1 MKTIKTGVDNTLD
14 NQVEAIEKLDKYI
27 TKWNKY
33 YNEQNFVKMEYQ
45 YTKIEEYLKEVIPLE
60 DVLKRAR
67 TVENLHELIKNNGR
81 NFDLTQEEKELATM
95 LAQQIKKVTINA

>member
-33 YNEQNFVKMEYQ
+33 YNEQNFVNMEYQ
-45 YTKIEEYLKEVIPLE
+45 YSKIEEYLKEVFPLE

-67 TVENLHELIKNNGR
+67 AVENLHELIKNNGR
-81 NFDLTQEEKELATM
+81 NFYLTQEEKELATM
-95 LAQQIKKVTINA
+95 LAQ

>member
-33 YNEQNFVKMEYQ
+33 YNEQNFVNMEYQ
-45 YTKIEEYLKEVIPLE
+45 YSKIEEYFKEVIPLE

-67 TVENLHELIKNNGR
+67 AVENLHELIKNNGR

-95 LAQQIKKVTINA
+95 LAQ

>member
-1 MKTIKTGVDNTLD
+1 MKNIKTGVDNTLD

-27 TKWNKY
+27 TKWNQY
-33 YNEQNFVKMEYQ
+33 YNEQNFVNMEYQ
-45 YTKIEEYLKEVIPLE
+45 YNKIEEYLKEVFPLG

-67 TVENLHELIKNNGR
+67 AVENLHELIKNNGR

-95 LAQQIKKVTINA
+95 LAQ

>member
-95 LAQQIKKVTINA
+95 LAQ

>member
-33 YNEQNFVKMEYQ
+33 YNEQNFVNMEYQ
-45 YTKIEEYLKEVIPLE
+45 YSKIEEYLKEVFPLE

-67 TVENLHELIKNNGR
+67 AVENLHELIKNNGR
-81 NFDLTQEEKELATM
+81 NFDLTQEEKELATK
-95 LAQQIKKVTINA
+95 LAQ

>member
-27 TKWNKY
+27 TKWNQY
-33 YNEQNFVKMEYQ
+33 YNEQNFVNMEYQ
-45 YTKIEEYLKEVIPLE
+45 YSKIEEYLKEVIPLE

-67 TVENLHELIKNNGR
+67 AVENLHELIKNNGR

-95 LAQQIKKVTINA
+95 LAQ

>member
-1 MKTIKTGVDNTLD
+1 MKNIKTGVDNALD

-27 TKWNKY
+27 TKWNQY
-33 YNEQNFVKMEYQ
+33 YNEQNFVNMEYQ
-45 YTKIEEYLKEVIPLE
+45 YSKIEEYLKGVFPLE

-67 TVENLHELIKNNGR
+67 AVENLHELIKNNGR

-95 LAQQIKKVTINA
+95 LAQ

>member
-45 YTKIEEYLKEVIPLE
+45 YSKIEEYLKEVIPLE

-95 LAQQIKKVTINA
+95 LAQ

>member
-1 MKTIKTGVDNTLD
+1 MKNIKTGVDNTLD

-27 TKWNKY
+27 TKWNQY
-33 YNEQNFVKMEYQ
+33 YNEQNFVNMEYQ
-45 YTKIEEYLKEVIPLE
+45 YSKIEEYLKEVFPLE

-67 TVENLHELIKNNGR
+67 AVENLHELIKNNGR

-95 LAQQIKKVTINA
+95 LAQ

>member
-33 YNEQNFVKMEYQ
+33 YNEQNFVNMEYQ
-45 YTKIEEYLKEVIPLE
+45 YSKIEENLKEVFPLE

-67 TVENLHELIKNNGR
+67 AVENLHELIKNNGR

-95 LAQQIKKVTINA
+95 LAQ

>member
-1 MKTIKTGVDNTLD
+1 MKNIKTGVDNTLD

-27 TKWNKY
+27 TKWNQY
-33 YNEQNFVKMEYQ
+33 YNEQNFVNME
-45 YTKIEEYLKEVIPLE
+45 VFPLE

-95 LAQQIKKVTINA
+95 LAQ

>member
-1 MKTIKTGVDNTLD
+1 MKNIKTGVDNTLD

-27 TKWNKY
+27 TKWNQY
-33 YNEQNFVKMEYQ
+33 YNEQNFVNMEYQ
-45 YTKIEEYLKEVIPLE
+45 YSKIEEYLKEVIPLE

-67 TVENLHELIKNNGR
+67 AVENLHELIKNNGR

-95 LAQQIKKVTINA
+95 LAQ

>member
-1 MKTIKTGVDNTLD
+1 MKNIKTGVDNTLD

-27 TKWNKY
+27 TKWNQY
-33 YNEQNFVKMEYQ
+33 YNEQNFVNMEYQ
-45 YTKIEEYLKEVIPLE
+45 YNKIEEYLKEVFPLE

-67 TVENLHELIKNNGR
+67 TVENLHELIKNKGR

-95 LAQQIKKVTINA
+95 LAQ

>member
-14 NQVEAIEKLDKYI
+14 NQVDAIEKLDKYI
-27 TKWNKY
+27 TKWNQY
-33 YNEQNFVKMEYQ
+33 YNEQNFVNMEYQ
-45 YTKIEEYLKEVIPLE
+45 YNKIEEYLKEVIPLE

-81 NFDLTQEEKELATM
+81 NFDLTQEEKELATI
-95 LAQQIKKVTINA
+95 LAQ

>member
-33 YNEQNFVKMEYQ
+33 YNEQNFVNMEYQ
-45 YTKIEEYLKEVIPLE
+45 YSKIEEYLKEVIPLE

-67 TVENLHELIKNNGR
+67 AVENLHELIKNNGG

-95 LAQQIKKVTINA
+95 LAQ

>member
-1 MKTIKTGVDNTLD
+1 MKNIKTGVDNTLD

-33 YNEQNFVKMEYQ
+33 YNEQNFVNMEYQ
-45 YTKIEEYLKEVIPLE
+45 YSKIEEYLKEVFPLE

-67 TVENLHELIKNNGR
+67 AVENLHELIKNNGR

-95 LAQQIKKVTINA
+95 LAQ

>member
-1 MKTIKTGVDNTLD
+1 METIKTGVDNTLD

-33 YNEQNFVKMEYQ
+33 YNEQNFVNMEYQ
-45 YTKIEEYLKEVIPLE
+45 YSKIEEYLKEVIPLE
-60 DVLKRAR
+60 GVLKRAR
-67 TVENLHELIKNNGR
+67 AVVNLHELIKNNGR

-95 LAQQIKKVTINA
+95 LAQ

>member
-33 YNEQNFVKMEYQ
+33 YNEQNFVNMEYQ
-45 YTKIEEYLKEVIPLE
+45 YSKIEEYLKEVFPLE

-67 TVENLHELIKNNGR
+67 AVENLHKLIKNNGR

-95 LAQQIKKVTINA
+95 LAQ

>member
-67 TVENLHELIKNNGR
+67 AVENLHELIKNNGR

-95 LAQQIKKVTINA
+95 LAQ

>member
-1 MKTIKTGVDNTLD
+1 MKTIKTGEDNTLD

-33 YNEQNFVKMEYQ
+33 YNEQNFVNMEYQ
-45 YTKIEEYLKEVIPLE
+45 YSKIEEYLKEVIPLE

-67 TVENLHELIKNNGR
+67 AVENLHELIKNNGR

-95 LAQQIKKVTINA
+95 LAQ

>member
-1 MKTIKTGVDNTLD
+1 MKNIKTGVDNTLD

-33 YNEQNFVKMEYQ
+33 YNEQNFVNMEYQ
-45 YTKIEEYLKEVIPLE
+45 YSKIEEYLKEVFPLE

-67 TVENLHELIKNNGR
+67 AVKNLHELIKNNGR

-95 LAQQIKKVTINA
+95 LAQ

>member
-1 MKTIKTGVDNTLD
+1 MKTIKTGVYNTLD

-33 YNEQNFVKMEYQ
+33 YNEQNFVNMEYQ
-45 YTKIEEYLKEVIPLE
+45 YSKIEEYLKDVFPLE

-67 TVENLHELIKNNGR
+67 AVENLHELIKNNGR

-95 LAQQIKKVTINA
+95 LAQ

>member
-33 YNEQNFVKMEYQ
+33 YNEQNFVNMEYQ
-45 YTKIEEYLKEVIPLE
+45 YNKIEEYLKEVFPLE

-67 TVENLHELIKNNGR
+67 AVENLHELIKNNGR

-95 LAQQIKKVTINA
+95 LAQ